1 MRGFAMNALR
11 SRLLAPRHAAWLLW
25 LALLLPFAQAAANWH
40 GLSHVRLDAGA
51 ADPDGK
57 QALHTVHCDL
67 CLVAAAVTGGAPASN
82 SPALLLHA
90 AAHEAP
96 MRALHGL
103 AGTGPTLAYLSRAP
117 PFVLR

>member
-1 MRGFAMNALR
+1 MQRR
-11 SRLLAPRHAAWLLW
+11 SPRARTPRHVAWLLW

-57 QALHTVHCDL
+57 QALHAAHCAV
-67 CLVAAAVTGGAPASN
+67 CGGAAAVTGGAPASN
-82 SPALLLHA
+82 SPAPVLRP

-103 AGTGPTLAYLSRAP
+103 AATAPTLAYLSRAP

>member
-1 MRGFAMNALR
+1 MQRR
-11 SRLLAPRHAAWLLW
+11 SPRARTPRHVAWLLW

-57 QALHTVHCDL
+57 QALHAAHCDL

-82 SPALLLHA
+82 SPAPVLRP

-103 AGTGPTLAYLSRAP
+103 AATAPTLAYLSRAP